1 MKKFYLSALGCL
13 MAMGASAQKLDQVGT
28 MQGEFWSL
36 KSIPSEYASN
46 GKSSVYT
53 VGETESGVEFTVYN
67 KLFGV
72 DRTIKV
78 ANPTRYSRLEAE
90 SREVVFTSVEMD
102 PVECG
107 DRKKESI
114 FFEYGSQLD
123 LYPYWWAIN
132 KCTNTTYTDEYVY
145 EWFDLYKGFFIH
157 YGENATIV
165 EKKEFNGG
173 VLYITDYDWDDGDFQ
188 AYYFKDNKLY
198 DVYADGD
205 GNYLESDGECNSYHR
220 YYNMQIAEF
229 TQEYI
234 EEYINIGQRIYFD
247 NYNYGF
253 SNYTVESI
261 TEDSEDNIVF
271 QTDAYYYDQSSG
283 KQYPALKF
291 VWNKSAN
298 TLTAIGTKYAYTYT
312 GEWQKSVKE
321 DDYDYEDAS
330 DWIWDATIMP
340 FYVGKIMGEVYEED
354 GIIASQTLF
363 NNDEK
368 WEFLRPVFAE
378 FADYDHYET
387 REEDRDGDG
396 EIDYK
401 QTKYRDKLKA
411 YEVVSENGNVLT
423 TITVPEGEYY
433 APLFINW
440 DGETFFGIAVE
451 KKIEEDEDDYY
462 EEYIA
467 VYNIDKNASS
477 VKKIAETPA
486 MRVSPALANRNSTVN
501 VTLDAET
508 AKNGGELV
516 ITDSNGRAIARRRVE
531 AGQTSVPVT
540 TDRMSSGV
548 YNITLTEKGQKVENA
563 RIIVK

>member
-36 KSIPSEYASN
+36 KSIPTEYAYN

-53 VGETESGVEFTVYN
+53 VSEGEAEVEFTVYN
-67 KLFGV
+67 KSFGV

-78 ANPTRYSRLEAE
+78 ANPTSYSRLEAE

-107 DRKKESI
+107 DRRFAYLE
-114 FFEYGSQLD
+114 FDNEELLEQ
-123 LYPYWWAIN
+123 YPFWWAMH
-132 KCTNTTYTDEYVY
+132 KCTNTTFTDKYVY
-145 EWFDLYKGFFIH
+145 EWLEYIKGIYPDGYFHKDMLTIIDKEEYEGGTLFVTAKSEGFPIRGYYFINHCLYFYD
-157 YGENATIV
+157 YGEIKR
-165 EKKEFNGG
+165 EEF
-173 VLYITDYDWDDGDFQ
+173 TDR
-188 AYYFKDNKLY
+188 YFTF
-198 DVYADGD
+198 
-205 GNYLESDGECNSYHR
+205 
-220 YYNMQIAEF
+220 YNMQIAEF

-247 NYNYGF
+247 NCNYGIG
-253 SNYTVESI
+253 YYQVESI
-261 TEDSEDNIVF
+261 TEDSEGNVVF
-271 QTDAYYYDQSSG
+271 QTDAHYYDQSSG
-283 KQYPALKF
+283 KQYPELKF

-298 TLTAIGTKYAYTYT
+298 TLTSIGTKYAYTYT
-312 GEWQKSVKE
+312 GEWQKSLIE
-321 DDYDYEDAS
+321 SDYDYEDAS

-508 AKNGGELV
+508 AKNGGELI

>member
-36 KSIPSEYASN
+36 KSIPTEYAYN

-67 KLFGV
+67 KLFEV

-78 ANPTRYSRLEAE
+78 ANPTSYSRLELG
-90 SREVVFTSVEMD
+90 SREQVTGIIGIYELD
-102 PVECG
+102 CG
-107 DRKKESI
+107 NYIPESYYS
-114 FFEYGSQLD
+114 F
-123 LYPYWWAIN
+123 PYWWSVYKYPHGTHA
-132 KCTNTTYTDEYVY
+132 YTDEYVE
-145 EWFDLYKGFFIH
+145 EWVAWE
-157 YGENATIV
+157 YGGNLNII
-165 EKKEFNGG
+165 EKIEYNGG
-173 VLYITDYDWDDGDFQ
+173 VLFVRNHADNAMYGWYFKENKLMFVEVDIESEVIVYSEEKLEYY
-188 AYYFKDNKLY
+188 AYYNRKT
-198 DVYADGD
+198 
-205 GNYLESDGECNSYHR
+205 
-220 YYNMQIAEF
+220 AEF
-229 TQEYI
+229 TQENI
-234 EEYINIGQRIYFD
+234 IEYINEGLDLYFTDGIIYGYRVDSVEEKKDGCVVF
-247 NYNYGF
+247 
-253 SNYTVESI
+253 YT
-261 TEDSEDNIVF
+261 NIYHCWNEF
-271 QTDAYYYDQSSG
+271 G
-283 KQYPALKF
+283 EQYPRLKF
-291 VWNKSAN
+291 IWDQNMN
-298 TLTAIGTKYAYTYT
+298 TLIAEKTEYGTTYT
-312 GEWQKSVKE
+312 GEWRKSLIE
-321 DDYDYEDAS
+321 SDYDYEDAS

-531 AGQTSVPVT
+531 VGQTSVPVT